1 MTTVKIEAQ
10 LRESNKKSALTE
22 LRAAGF
28 VPAVLYGFEADN
40 TTIAVKERDV
50 LKAVEEVGRN
60 GVVELAVDGKSYNA
74 VLQDYQTEVL
84 RTNLT
89 HADFLS
95 IDMTEELE
103 VDVIVHPVGTSAG
116 EKEGGIVEQPT
127 RELTIKVKPTAIP
140 ESYDIDITAL
150 EIGDSISVADIR
162 EEAPFEI
169 LNEDDESLI
178 VISAPRSEEELEALD
193 EVADADASVE
203 PEVIGAADD
212 EEDEE

>member
-1 MTTVKIEAQ
+1 
-10 LRESNKKSALTE
+10 
-22 LRAAGF
+22 
-28 VPAVLYGFEADN
+28 
-40 TTIAVKERDV
+40 
-50 LKAVEEVGRN
+50 
-60 GVVELAVDGKSYNA
+60 
-74 VLQDYQTEVL
+74 
-84 RTNLT
+84 
-89 HADFLS
+89 
-95 IDMTEELE
+95 
-103 VDVIVHPVGTSAG
+103 

-203 PEVIGAADD
+203 PEVIGAADEAD
-212 EEDEE
+212 